1 MKSQRIVFPAL
12 VTLFFLWA
20 FAHNLNPVLIA
31 KLKSSFQLSDS
42 QSTLVDSAFYIAYFI
57 MSIPAGWMIQKWGYK
72 RVIII
77 GLLLFAMG
85 TLSFVPA
92 AFLNQYYFFLLA
104 LMLIGLGITI
114 LEAAANP
121 LVTEISAPNER
132 TFKLNLAQSFNG
144 LGAGVAAAL
153 GGFLLLGDDNVGTE
167 VVIIPFLCLGGFI
180 LMLALIF
187 RFLPIPE
194 VVNKDIDVSKVGSPW
209 HSGKFMG
216 AVVAQFFYVG
226 AQIGVASFFIRYVQV
241 YQGIGQQDAA
251 YWLSIGLILFMS
263 GRFIGT
269 ALMRRIKSYKLLLIF
284 SIGAMLSTL
293 GVIAV
298 NEASIYFLLLVQ
310 FFMSIMFPTIFSL
323 GVEPLGALKA
333 KGAGWIVMT
342 ISGGALFPFLMGKVS
357 DQIALN
363 AAYVIPLFSF
373 WVVALF
379 AFYYNKVKS

>member
-1 MKSQRIVFPAL
+1 MRSQRIVFPAL
-12 VTLFFLWA
+12 VMLFFLWA

-153 GGFLLLGDDNVGTE
+153 GGFLLLGDDNAGTE

-180 LMLALIF
+180 FEFSQF
-187 RFLPIPE
+187 R
-194 VVNKDIDVSKVGSPW
+194 K
-209 HSGKFMG
+209 
-216 AVVAQFFYVG
+216 
-226 AQIGVASFFIRYVQV
+226 
-241 YQGIGQQDAA
+241 
-251 YWLSIGLILFMS
+251 LSIK
-263 GRFIGT
+263 T
-269 ALMRRIKSYKLLLIF
+269 
-284 SIGAMLSTL
+284 
-293 GVIAV
+293 
-298 NEASIYFLLLVQ
+298 
-310 FFMSIMFPTIFSL
+310 
-323 GVEPLGALKA
+323 
-333 KGAGWIVMT
+333 
-342 ISGGALFPFLMGKVS
+342 
-357 DQIALN
+357 
-363 AAYVIPLFSF
+363 
-373 WVVALF
+373 
-379 AFYYNKVKS
+379 

>member
-1 MKSQRIVFPAL
+1 MKNQRIVFPAI

-31 KLKSSFQLSDS
+31 KLKSAFTLSDA

-77 GLLLFAMG
+77 GLLLFSLG

-92 AFLNQYYFFLLA
+92 ALLNQYSFFLMA

-121 LVTEISAPNER
+121 LVTEISLPNER
-132 TFKLNLAQSFNG
+132 AFKLNLAQSFNG

-153 GGFLLLGDDNVGTE
+153 GGFLLLGDANEGTE
-167 VVIIPFLCLGGFI
+167 VVIVPFLCLGGFI
-180 LMLALIF
+180 LLLALIF
-187 RFLPIPE
+187 KYLPIPE
-194 VVNKDIDVSKVGSPW
+194 LVNDPDVKSVAGSPW
-209 HSGKFMG
+209 RSSKFQG
-216 AVVAQFFYVG
+216 AVIAQFFYVG
-226 AQIGVASFFIRYVQV
+226 AQIGVASFFIRYAQV
-241 YQGIGQQDAA
+241 YHSIGQQDAA
-251 YWLSIGLILFMS
+251 YWLSIGLLLFMT
-263 GRFIGT
+263 GRFVGT
-269 ALMRRIKSYKLLLIF
+269 ALMRKIKSYNLLLIF
-284 SIGAMLSTL
+284 SIGAMISTL
-293 GVIAV
+293 GVVAV
-298 NEASIYFLLLVQ
+298 NDASIYFLLLVQ

-323 GVEPLGALKA
+323 GVEPLGTLKA
-333 KGAGWIVMT
+333 KGSAWIVMT

-357 DQIALN
+357 DQMSLN

-373 WVVALF
+373 WIVALF
-379 AFYYNKVKS
+379 AFYYNKLKS

>member
-1 MKSQRIVFPAL
+1 MKNQRIVFPAL
-12 VTLFFLWA
+12 VMLFFLWA

-31 KLKSSFQLSDS
+31 KLKSSFLLSDS
-42 QSTLVDSAFYIAYFI
+42 QSTLVDSAFYMAYFV

-72 RVIII
+72 KVIIM
-77 GLLLFAMG
+77 GLLLFAIG

-92 AFLNQYYFFLLA
+92 ATFNEYSFFLMA
-104 LMLIGLGITI
+104 LVLIGLGITI

-132 TFKLNLAQSFNG
+132 SMRLNLAQSFNG

-153 GGFLLLGDDNVGTE
+153 GGFLLLGESNSGTS
-167 VVIIPFLCLGGFI
+167 VVIVPFLCLGGFI
-180 LMLALIF
+180 LLLAAIF

-194 VVNKDIDVSKVGSPW
+194 IVNKDTAGSIAGSPW
-209 HSGKFMG
+209 RSGKFKG
-216 AVVAQFFYVG
+216 ALAAQFFYVG

-241 YQGIGQQDAA
+241 YHGIEQQDAA
-251 YWLSIGLILFMS
+251 YWLSMGLILFMA

-269 ALMRRIKSYKLLLIF
+269 ALMRKIKSYKLLLIF
-284 SIGAMLSTL
+284 ALGAMLSTL
-293 GVIAV
+293 GVVAV
-298 NEASIYFLLLVQ
+298 NGASIYFLLLVQ

-323 GVEPLGALKA
+323 GVEPLGSLKA
-333 KGAGWIVMT
+333 RGSGWIVMT

-357 DQIALN
+357 DHISLN

-379 AFYYNKVKS
+379 AFYYNKIKS